1 MGTYTVTA
9 TVTFSIECDNQL
21 EAEDIVVTMLHHEA
35 DQVIG
40 CKNNNLPQ
48 KQPKKKG

>member
-1 MGTYTVTA
+1 MGTYTVKA

-35 DQVIG
+35 DRNDIQIMS
-40 CKNNNLPQ
+40 LSYDS
-48 KQPKKKG
+48 KGEEQ